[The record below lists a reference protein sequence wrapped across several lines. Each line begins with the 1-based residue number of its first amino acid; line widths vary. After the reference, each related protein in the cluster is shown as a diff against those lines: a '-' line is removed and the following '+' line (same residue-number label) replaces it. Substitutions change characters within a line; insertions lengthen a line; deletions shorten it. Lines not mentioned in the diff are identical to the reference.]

1 MKEKIQFK
9 GNQEGIYLL
18 IEDGNFRSLEK
29 ELDSR
34 LKKSNDF
41 FKGAKIVGIEAEHLS
56 LMEKFSLLSTA
67 KYRYNLDVKDI
78 AFDKVTEEEKSKLLK
93 ESFLD
98 FKFEG
103 IYEGNT
109 KFVNHTLR
117 SGQKI
122 DFHGNVVIIGD
133 VNPGAHIVAKG
144 NIVVLG
150 RLKGIAHA
158 GSNGNKGAVVAA
170 YDLQPTQL
178 RIADKITRKP
188 DGKVVKDDGPEIAS
202 IVEEQIYIES
212 YLSKK

>member
-34 LKKSNDF
+34 LKKTKDF
-41 FKGAKIVGIEAEHLS
+41 FKGAKIIGIEAENLS
-56 LMEKFSLLSTA
+56 LREKISLLSVV

-78 AFDKVTEEEKSKLLK
+78 AFDRALEEDK
-93 ESFLD
+93 EAQVVEEALD
-98 FKFEG
+98 FDLGG
-103 IYEGNT
+103 INEGNT
-109 KFVNHTLR
+109 KFVTHTLR

-122 DFHGNVVIIGD
+122 DFNGNVVIIGD
-133 VNPGAHIVAKG
+133 VNPGAHILAKG

-158 GSNGNKGAVVAA
+158 GADGNKDAVVAA

-188 DGKVVKDDGPEIAS
+188 DGKVVKDEIPEVAS
-202 IVEEQIYIES
+202 IVEEQIYIEP
-212 YLSKK
+212 YLSRK